1 MWTCLNVY
9 LDVMY
14 IIGKFLGIILILIV
28 WILYG
33 TLIFRKYWKERLS
46 LSFDYVIII
55 LLNIFL
61 CPFHFLSV
69 VNYLIG
75 LIVSEI
81 YGLILFY
88 LSIILNM
95 IELIKFFHKK
105 RKLFKLVPTA
115 PALKSSNDLIS
126 KGFESVY
133 NVLQKNLVSIGQ
145 DFRYAIPAPRFF
157 GGCYLWDSAFISQI
171 WKFSSPKISEE
182 ILLPL
187 FKYQAENGRISHII
201 SIFGPDEL
209 TQPPVLAWA
218 INNLQEISN
227 LEYFYEGLK
236 KYNRFLYQ
244 NHRHPSGLFYW
255 HHAYESGIDNSPRF
269 SDVQEKEVIDTKR
282 LAAVDL
288 NSFIALQNKSLAQ
301 IALRLNKLNESKQ
314 FEEKYKE
321 IKSLINSKLW
331 DQNSG
336 YYYDLDFEKNEF
348 VKIRTIAS
356 FFPLFAE
363 IPDPE
368 RVKILLNHLRDENEF
383 NTVIPLPS
391 VARDDPNFMKDMW
404 RGPVWI
410 NTAYIIIKGLEIYSY
425 HKEAT
430 DFAYKIIM
438 GVFKLLEKRGY
449 FYEFYDPDK
458 PSLEDLSRK
467 KGNLWKRIT
476 LGSKPVKNFV
486 GWTGLVNNLLIENI
500 IGIKKLENV
509 IEIRPCIPDELKNS
523 EFELNLPVF
532 DITIKI
538 IKINKIVEINGK
550 IKDREFRESVK
561 NYEKIEIII

>member
-1 MWTCLNVY
+1 
-9 LDVMY
+9 
-14 IIGKFLGIILILIV
+14 
-28 WILYG
+28 
-33 TLIFRKYWKERLS
+33 LS
-46 LSFDYVIII
+46 LGFDYVIII
-55 LLNIFL
+55 LLNIL
-61 CPFHFLSV
+61 LYPLHFLGI

-88 LSIILNM
+88 LSIILNI
-95 IELIKFFHKK
+95 IELVKFFHKK
-105 RKLFKLVPTA
+105 RRLFKLVTTA
-115 PALKSSNDLIS
+115 PSLKSSNDIIS

-133 NVLQKNLVSIGQ
+133 KVLQKNLVSIGQ

-157 GGCYLWDSAFISQI
+157 GGCYLWDSVFISQI
-171 WKFSSPKISEE
+171 WKFSSPKIGEE

-227 LEYFYEGLK
+227 LEYFYNGLK

-244 NHRHPSGLFYW
+244 NYRHPSGLFYW

-269 SDVQEKEVIDTKR
+269 SDVQEQEVIDTKR

-301 IALRLNKLNESKQ
+301 IALRLNKGIESKQ
-314 FEEKYKE
+314 FEDKYKE
-321 IKSLINSKLW
+321 IKDLINLKLW

-363 IPDPE
+363 IPNPE
-368 RVKILLNHLRDENEF
+368 RMKILLNHLKDENEF

-391 VARDDPNFMKDMW
+391 VARNDPNFMKDMW

-410 NTAYIIIKGLEIYSY
+410 NTAYMIIKGLEIYGY

-438 GVFKLLEKRGY
+438 GVFKLLEKTGY

-458 PSLEDLSRK
+458 PSLENLSRK
-467 KGNLWKRIT
+467 KGNLWKKIT
-476 LGSKPVKNFV
+476 LGSKPVRNFV

-500 IGIKKLENV
+500 IGIKKLENT
-509 IEIRPCIPDELKNS
+509 IEIRPCIPEALKHF
-523 EFELNLPVF
+523 EFEMCLPVF
-532 DITIKI
+532 DTIINI
-538 IKINKIVEINGK
+538 IRRNQIIEISGA
-550 IKDREFRESVK
+550 IKDIKFKKSVK
-561 NYEKIEIII
+561 NCEKIEIII